1 MGKVG
6 IIDAVDI
13 GSYQKKLFL
22 NGIVSPILQTVLA
35 FQKYVVHE

>member
-6 IIDAVDI
+6 MVDAVCI
-13 GSYQKKLFL
+13 GSYLEKLFF